1 MDKRLVRAHFGR
13 SRKTYDEYAIVQKK
27 MGVRLATMVADA
39 GAFKRILEI
48 GCGTGFLTKKLA
60 ELYPQAEIIASDISP
75 LMLEQARENLGEYAN
90 IEYMVVDGE
99 ALTLEG
105 PFDLIVSN
113 AAFQWFRDYPAA
125 LEGLKEKLIPGGYL
139 FYATFGEETFWE
151 LHQAFTIARE
161 ELGIAAGCD
170 DDRHGPT
177 FITREALEQIVDDL
191 SMPALFQE
199 ELFIEKFDSVKEF
212 LLSVKRV
219 GANNA
224 SGQHMGPNRRL
235 LVKMMDSYQKL
246 FAPKSKIEATYH
258 VIYACQQNL

>member
-1 MDKRLVRAHFGR
+1 MDKRLVRTHFGR
-13 SRKTYDEYAIVQKK
+13 SSKTYDEYAVVQKK
-27 MGVRLATMVADA
+27 MGLRLAAMVANA

-48 GCGTGFLTKKLA
+48 GCGTGFLTKRLA
-60 ELYPQAEIIASDISP
+60 ELYPEAEIIASDISP
-75 LMLEQARENLGEYAN
+75 QMLEQARENLGEYAN

-99 ALTLEG
+99 ALTLAG

-113 AAFQWFRDYPAA
+113 AAFQWFKDYPAA
-125 LEGLKEKLIPGGYL
+125 LEGLKEKLAPGGYL
-139 FYATFGEETFWE
+139 FYATFGEKTFWE
-151 LHQAFTIARE
+151 LHQAFAIARE
-161 ELGIAAGCD
+161 KLGIGVDC

-177 FITREALEQIVDDL
+177 FITRETLERIVDAL

-199 ELFIEKFDSVKEF
+199 ELFVETFGSVKEF

-224 SGQHMGPNRRL
+224 SGQQRGTNRRL
-235 LVKMMDSYQKL
+235 LLKMMDAYQKL